1 MRAPLPL
8 LALTALALTA
18 LGLTATGCAV
28 GPNYHTPAAPADA
41 SGPFVSATGPATTA
55 DAPPADW
62 WRLYQDP
69 VLDNLVQQALV
80 ENTDLKVAA
89 ANLAYAQALTSEA
102 RAGLFPTTTL
112 SAGDTYGKIAP
123 VTKAQTTYEAGFV
136 AAYQVDLFGRIRRG
150 IEAAKAGAQAAQA
163 AENAVRVTVAAETA
177 GAYAN
182 ACAYGEEAQVARR
195 SLEMTQQTYDILIKQ
210 RTLGAVSDL
219 DVAREAT
226 LLDQARAAVPGLEG
240 QRRSALFELAVLT
253 GKPPADI
260 SAEAAGCVTPPRLS
274 QAIPVGD
281 GAALLRRR
289 PDVRESE
296 RQLAAATA
304 RIGVAAADL
313 YPTVS
318 LGGSVSTA
326 ASRISG
332 LGRSA
337 STSFS
342 VGPLITWSFPNI
354 LVARAHVKES
364 SAQASAALASFDG
377 TMLTAL
383 KETEQ
388 ALTTYQAELQRHAAL
403 ASAQGHAA
411 EAYRL
416 AQSQYRLGAISFLD
430 LLTAEAASIGADQAL
445 ASSDQLL
452 SADQVAVFQALGGGW
467 QDAPKVTP
475 PKAG

>member
-1 MRAPLPL
+1 MRASLAL
-8 LALTALALTA
+8 LALAAAGLITA
-18 LGLTATGCAV
+18 GCAV
-28 GPNYHTPAAPADA
+28 GPNYHTPAVAADA
-41 SGPFVSATGPATTA
+41 GGAFASATGPATVA

-69 VLDNLVQQALV
+69 VLDGLVQQALT

-89 ANLAYAQALTSEA
+89 ANLAYAKALEGEA
-102 RAGLFPTTTL
+102 RAGFFPSTSL
-112 SAGDTYGKIAP
+112 NAGAPYGKVGTA
-123 VTKAQTTYEAGFV
+123 KAQTTYDAGFV

-150 IEAAKAGAQAAQA
+150 VEAARANAEAVRAAQD
-163 AENAVRVTVAAETA
+163 AVRVTVAAQTA

-182 ACAYGEEAQVARR
+182 VCAYAEAAQVARQ
-195 SLEMTQQTYDILIKQ
+195 SLDTTQQAYDILVKQ
-210 RTLGAVSDL
+210 RTLGSVSDL
-219 DVAREAT
+219 DVARQAT
-226 LLDQARAAVPGLEG
+226 LLDQARAAVPGLDG
-240 QRRSALFELAVLT
+240 QRRAALFELAVLT

-260 SAEAAGCVTPPRLS
+260 PAAAAGCAAPPRLS

-289 PDVRESE
+289 PDVREAE

-318 LGGSVSTA
+318 LGGSLSSA
-326 ASRISG
+326 AANTSG

-337 STSFS
+337 SITYS
-342 VGPLITWSFPNI
+342 VGPLISWSFPNI

-364 SAQASAALASFDG
+364 SAQASAALAGFDG
-377 TMLTAL
+377 TVLQAL

-388 ALTTYQAELQRHAAL
+388 ALTTYQAELQRHDAL
-403 ASAQGHAA
+403 ASAQAHAA

-416 AQSQYRLGAISFLD
+416 AQDQYRLGAISFLD
-430 LLTAEAASIGADQAL
+430 LLTAQASLTGASQTL

-452 SADQVAVFQALGGGW
+452 AADQVAVFQALGGGW
-467 QDAPKVTP
+467 QDAPKVIP
-475 PKAG
+475 LKVR

>member
-1 MRAPLPL
+1 MRAPLPIF
-8 LALTALALTA
+8 ALALV
-18 LGLTATGCAV
+18 GLAVAGCAV
-28 GPNYHTPAAPADA
+28 GPNYHSPAAIADTA
-41 SGPFVSATGPATTA
+41 GPFVSTTVAAATP
-55 DAPPADW
+55 DAPPAEW

-69 VLDNLVQQALV
+69 VLDGLVQQALT

-89 ANLAYAQALTSEA
+89 ANLAYAQALSGEA
-102 RAGLFPTTTL
+102 KAGLFPSTTL
-112 SAGDTYGKIAP
+112 SAGAPYGKIGTAS
-123 VTKAQTTYEAGFV
+123 ARTTYDAGFV

-150 IEAAKAGAQAAQA
+150 IEAARANAQAVAAAQD
-163 AENAVRVTVAAETA
+163 AVRVTVAAETA

-182 ACAYGEEAQVARR
+182 VCAYGQEARVARQ
-195 SLEMTQQTYDILIKQ
+195 SLAMTQQTYDILVKQ
-210 RTLGAVSDL
+210 QAVGAVSDL

-240 QRRSALFELAVLT
+240 QRRAALFELAVLT

-260 SAEAAGCVTPPRLS
+260 PVQASGCMTPPHLS
-274 QAIPVGD
+274 QPIPVGD

-289 PDVRESE
+289 PDVREAE

-318 LGGSVSTA
+318 LGGSASSAA
-326 ASRISG
+326 ASTSG

-337 STSFS
+337 AITYS

-354 LVARAHVKES
+354 LVARAHVKET
-364 SAQASAALASFDG
+364 SAQASAALAGFDG
-377 TMLTAL
+377 TVLQAL

-388 ALTTYQAELQRHAAL
+388 ALTTYQAELQRHDAL
-403 ASAQGHAA
+403 TGARDHAA
-411 EAYRL
+411 EAFRL
-416 AQSQYRLGAISFLD
+416 AGSQYKLGATSFLD
-430 LLTAEAASIGADQAL
+430 LLQAQATLIGAQQQL

-452 SADQVAVFQALGGGW
+452 AADQVAVFQVLGGGW
-467 QDAPKVTP
+467 QDAPTVIP
-475 PKAG
+475 PKVG